1 MMKINGNEIENLK
14 AGVELIAQ
22 SYTRGE
28 HVDIELPDGQLQ
40 VRETVLETPFH
51 SDDQIQVT
59 FGQNVFTP
67 DMIGFYGYLMCLNVY
82 AAVVPGNQGLCDVFS
97 YLLDYQL
104 NGREITGLTVLTRVA
119 GKDRADKY
127 YVCIIDIEN
136 NQISKPELRVF
147 RVGETLVETSI
158 DEYSAELFQE
168 LDKQRMAVPT
178 GKKPAA
184 LVVLSETSYL
194 LSTSGNYDYPLSV
207 KSPLFVKYP
216 LFVKKVPFQLADFEN
231 GGVMV

>member
-51 SDDQIQVT
+51 SDDQIQLT

-67 DMIGFYGYLMCLNVY
+67 DMIGFYEYLMCLNVY

-104 NGREITGLTVLTRVA
+104 DGREITSLTVLTRLA
-119 GKDRADKY
+119 GKNQADRY
-127 YVCIIDIEN
+127 YFCIIDLEN

-147 RVGETLVETSI
+147 RVGETLVEANI
-158 DEYSAELFQE
+158 DKYAAELFQE
-168 LDKQRMAVPT
+168 MAVPT

-194 LSTSGNYDYPLSV
+194 LSTSGNYDYPL
-207 KSPLFVKYP
+207 
-216 LFVKKVPFQLADFEN
+216 FVKKVPFQLAEFEN